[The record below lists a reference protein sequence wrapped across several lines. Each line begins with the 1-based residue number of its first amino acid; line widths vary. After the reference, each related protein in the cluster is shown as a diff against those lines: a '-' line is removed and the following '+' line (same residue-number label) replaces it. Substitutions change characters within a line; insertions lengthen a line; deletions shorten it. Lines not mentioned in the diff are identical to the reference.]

1 LNAQVD
7 QPGPTTL
14 PARRALVAE
23 IWLVLGVSL
32 GASALFAFL
41 DLLRS
46 LTNGT
51 ALHAQTAVINGSA
64 ASNQALNI
72 AYQLAGIVVALVPVG
87 LVAYLLYRSGESLR
101 SIGLDLDRPGREL
114 AWGVGL
120 AAVIGGIGLGLYLA
134 AYHAGLNVKVVPTS
148 LPATWWRIPVLVL
161 SAFENALLEEVVV
174 CGYLLH
180 RLKQLD
186 WPDNRA
192 LVTSAALRG
201 AYHLYQGFGGFLGNM
216 AMGLVFGRLYQRQ
229 RRLLRL
235 VIAHGLIDT
244 VAFVGYVLLHG
255 HVSWLP

>member
-1 LNAQVD
+1 MNALVD
-7 QPGPTTL
+7 RTVAPTQPTRG
-14 PARRALVAE
+14 ALVAE

-46 LTNGT
+46 LTSGK
-51 ALHAQTAVINGSA
+51 ALSGQTAVINGSA
-64 ASNQALNI
+64 AHNQVLNL
-72 AYQLAGIVVALVPVG
+72 AYQLAGIAVALVPVA

-101 SIGLDLDRPGREL
+101 DIGLDLERPGREL
-114 AWGVGL
+114 AWGAGL

-134 AYHAGLNVKVVPTS
+134 AYHAGLNVRVVPTS

-180 RLKQLD
+180 RLDQLD
-186 WPDNRA
+186 WPENRS
-192 LVTSAALRG
+192 LLTSATLRG
-201 AYHLYQGFGGFLGNM
+201 AYHLYQGFGGFLGNF

>member
-1 LNAQVD
+1 VD
-7 QPGPTTL
+7 QPVAPAL

-51 ALHAQTAVINGSA
+51 ALRGQTAVINGSA
-64 ASNQALNI
+64 AHNQVLDL
-72 AYQLAGIVVALVPVG
+72 AYQLAGIAVALVPVA

-101 SIGLDLDRPGREL
+101 DIGLDLEHPGLEV

-120 AAVIGGIGLGLYLA
+120 ATVIGGIGLGLYLA
-134 AYHAGLNVKVVPTS
+134 AYHAGLSVRVVPTS
-148 LPATWWRIPVLVL
+148 LPARWWRIPVLVL

-180 RLKQLD
+180 RLDQLE
-186 WPDNRA
+186 WPENRS
-192 LVTSAALRG
+192 LLTSAALRG
-201 AYHLYQGFGGFLGNM
+201 TYHLYQGFGGFAGNF

-244 VAFVGYVLLHG
+244 AAFVGYVLLHG